1 MSEVK
6 DYLKFI
12 PAISS
17 NVVLNSI
24 LLTFIPGVLY
34 VLAAYGHLLV
44 TGMGL
49 GLSIVVSIIFAALEY
64 IVRVPIIKYSSEIA
78 GMSNGIMQLVW
89 VSITM
94 LLSWMSGWIMPVH

>member
-12 PAISS
+12 TAISS

-34 VLAAYGHLLV
+34 VLASYGHLLV

-78 GMSNGIMQLVW
+78 GMSNGIMKLVW